1 MVAPRSGAA
10 PAAEGG
16 RTARASARGAAL
28 AAAAFAS
35 VAAFAVSP
43 WLFCSLMLSVDTSV
57 SGVGD
62 SGCEEFNQEFDL
74 TIPIA
79 SFGCQLGRR
88 QSGSLEQIAACLERL
103 RLALNRL
110 ICNDEHNFAVVD
122 ASRRRARL
130 LDCIHISEP
139 ILPV

>member
-1 MVAPRSGAA
+1 MVAPRAGAA

-16 RTARASARGAAL
+16 RTARASAPGAAL

-62 SGCEEFNQEFDL
+62 SGCEEFNQEFDS

-79 SFGCQLGRR
+79 SFGCQPVLETRLR
-88 QSGSLEQIAACLERL
+88 PVQRHVDRPCLEQIDL
-103 RLALNRL
+103 
-110 ICNDEHNFAVVD
+110 
-122 ASRRRARL
+122 
-130 LDCIHISEP
+130 
-139 ILPV
+139 